1 MATIKTQKNGASKG
15 KTLLASGDIWKDAG
29 ISASPGMK
37 ETLKSLGIT
46 PVKLINTKSSGLG
59 SRKNIS
65 DRH

>member
-1 MATIKTQKNGASKG
+1 MAKIKKPKNGASKG

-37 ETLKSLGIT
+37 KTLKSLGIT
-46 PVKLINTKSSGLG
+46 PVKLINTKSSGIRG
-59 SRKNIS
+59 SKNIS